1 MFSIDDRYHE
11 ISSLLNQLTS
21 ILLLVSPSWS
31 LEHMWFPQSW
41 FCILKRVHF
50 QYAWNSSIMFSK
62 EQGQTG
68 VRRGRQGKVIINLG
82 FTYKVCRVPIKKQ
95 GCFIAA
101 ISADLC
107 WWYEPHWDN
116 WHISSIF
123 DPYIDSIYG
132 YMGSTWY
139 CVFADWLVWPC
150 IRGSRRSERD
160 KNKVQCFHLV

>member
-1 MFSIDDRYHE
+1 M
-11 ISSLLNQLTS
+11 LLG
-21 ILLLVSPSWS
+21 
-31 LEHMWFPQSW
+31 
-41 FCILKRVHF
+41 
-50 QYAWNSSIMFSK
+50 FSK
-62 EQGQTG
+62 VEFASWRGSISNMHETHQSCLARSK
-68 VRRGRQGKVIINLG
+68 VRLRSDKGDMGKVIINLG

-160 KNKVQCFHLV
+160 KNKVQCFFWYKSRVI